1 MVKLP
6 WELLTPFGDFLRNL
20 PSKQGR
26 PEEEEEEDEDEMQA
40 YQDSMQ
46 RLKVRLRVSFS
57 RHSTLFA
64 TLHLGRADEQD
75 ADEITKKMTRDE
87 YVHYSDCRQASFTY
101 RKGKYPPHPDI
112 LRD

>member
-46 RLKVRLRVSFS
+46 RLKVS
-57 RHSTLFA
+57 RRSVRSIL
-64 TLHLGRADEQD
+64 
-75 ADEITKKMTRDE
+75 
-87 YVHYSDCRQASFTY
+87 
-101 RKGKYPPHPDI
+101 PPTHCAP
-112 LRD
+112 LV